1 MYYVG
6 IDIAKRS
13 HQAAIIDESGHSV
26 CQSFSFSNTQEGC
39 ESVLAALE
47 RHDISKEDV
56 MLGMESTGHYWLS
69 VYCFFM
75 ERGFTPYAF
84 NPIQSDSFR
93 NMFIRQTK
101 TDKVDAF
108 IIAQI
113 MRFGQFSAT
122 SLSDEKTMSIRQL
135 SRYRFSLVDN
145 CSDIKRKVIAL
156 LDQVF
161 PEYADLFSDIFGVTS
176 REILLNYQSPEDM
189 LSVNPKNLAAVLKK
203 ASRGH
208 FGSPKVEQLQKAAR
222 NSFGITFAKD
232 AFCLQIKQLIEQ
244 LNMMEKQLKEI
255 EKELKRLLK
264 DLAYVI
270 TSITGIGD
278 VLGSAIIG
286 EIGDI
291 KRFSS
296 PSKLVA
302 YAGLDSSVK
311 QSGQFVGT
319 QTRISKRGS
328 PYLRRAI
335 WLAATVAAFSDPA
348 LSKYYQS
355 LRDRGKHHLTAIG
368 AVARKMCNIIY
379 AVLLSGTPYTP
390 AI

>member
-1 MYYVG
+1 MY
-6 IDIAKRS
+6 
-13 HQAAIIDESGHSV
+13 
-26 CQSFSFSNTQEGC
+26 
-39 ESVLAALE
+39 
-47 RHDISKEDV
+47 
-56 MLGMESTGHYWLS
+56 
-69 VYCFFM
+69 
-75 ERGFTPYAF
+75 
-84 NPIQSDSFR
+84 
-93 NMFIRQTK
+93 IRQTK

-122 SLSDEKTMSIRQL
+122 TLSDEKALCIRQL

-161 PEYADLFSDIFGVTS
+161 PEYASLFSDVFGVTS
-176 REILLNYQSPEDM
+176 REILLNYQTPEDM
-189 LSVNPKNLAAVLKK
+189 LALKPKSLAAILRR
-203 ASRGH
+203 ASRGR
-208 FGSPKVEQLQKAAR
+208 FGSPKVEQIQAAAK
-222 NSFGITFAKD
+222 NSFGIKFARD
-232 AFCLQIKQLIEQ
+232 AFCIQIKQLIEQ
-244 LNMMEKQLKEI
+244 LNMLEKQIQDI
-255 EKELKRLLK
+255 EKELKRLLQ
-264 DLAYVI
+264 DSYAVI
-270 TSITGIGD
+270 TSITGIGA

-291 KRFSS
+291 KRFPS
-296 PSKLVA
+296 PNKLVA

-335 WLAATVAAFSDPA
+335 WLAANVAAFKDPA

-368 AVARKMCNIIY
+368 AVARKMCNIIF
-379 AVLLSGTPYTP
+379 AVLHSNTPYTP